1 MATEVFMPALGI
13 AQDTGRL
20 LEWLVKEGQQ
30 VHKGQPLMVIETD
43 KTTVEIEAPAS
54 GILANLLAQAGEEV
68 PVGKVI
74 AHILE
79 PGESLPLAT
88 SNQVHPPSQ
97 SPTPSAPAKIVSP
110 VAARLAAEKG
120 IDIRQVPAS
129 GDRVTKEDVLAYLA
143 AQSPAVSAPLGRVLA
158 SPKARRLAKEAAI
171 ALQDLQGSGPE
182 GAILAADVIRAREDR
197 PSQPS
202 LITQAVRPEQLLKVD
217 RMWKTMAKRM
227 AESWQT
233 VPHFFLECEVN
244 ASALLAWREQFRSR
258 GHSEVTITDL
268 LIKSTA
274 LALRK
279 HPRLNASWL
288 GEDILLHSE
297 INLGLAVM
305 VEEGL
310 LVPVIHQADQLGVL
324 EIAARRQK
332 LIAGAQANRL
342 SLAEM
347 SGGTFTL
354 SNLGMFGVSA
364 FSAIINPPEAG
375 ILAIGAIEEKVV
387 SQAGQMAIQPR
398 LRLTLSL
405 DHRVVDGG
413 RGAQFLQTLK
423 GLLENPLRALD

>member
-13 AQDTGRL
+13 AQDTGKL
-20 LEWLVKEGQQ
+20 LEWLVQEGQT
-30 VHKGQPLMVIETD
+30 VTKGQPIMVIETD

-54 GILANLLAQAGEEV
+54 GVLANVRAQPGEDI
-68 PVGKVI
+68 PVGQVI

-79 PGESLPLAT
+79 PGEALPAT
-88 SNQVHPPSQ
+88 AHFQAQTPPAS
-97 SPTPSAPAKIVSP
+97 SSAVPPVKTISP

-120 IDIRQVPAS
+120 IDIQQVPAS
-129 GDRVTKEDVLAYLA
+129 GERVTKEDVLAYLA
-143 AQSPAVSAPLGRVLA
+143 AQSQAQPASSGRVLA
-158 SPKARRLAKEAAI
+158 SPKARRLAREGGI
-171 ALQDLQGSGPE
+171 ALETLRGSGPD
-182 GAILAADVIRAREDR
+182 GAVLAADVLQAMENRVTPPVVI
-197 PSQPS
+197 PQPTAAAQPFAAS
-202 LITQAVRPEQLLKVD
+202 

-233 VPHFFLECEVN
+233 VPHFFLESEVN
-244 ASALLAWREQFRSR
+244 ALALLAWKEQLRSR

-268 LIKSTA
+268 LIKLTA
-274 LALRK
+274 LALRQ
-279 HPRLNASWL
+279 HPRLNASWI
-288 GEDILLHSE
+288 GEDIVLHEE

-310 LVPVIHQADQLGVL
+310 LVPVIHNADQLGIL

-332 LIAGAQANRL
+332 LVAGAQANRL
-342 SLAEM
+342 SLVEM

-375 ILAIGAIEEKVV
+375 ILAVGTIEEKVIP
-387 SQAGQMAIQPR
+387 QQGQMVIQPR

-405 DHRVVDGG
+405 DHRVVDGA

-423 GLLENPLRALD
+423 GLIEEPLRVLD

>member
-13 AQDTGRL
+13 AQDTGKL
-20 LEWLVKEGQQ
+20 LEWLVQEGEK
-30 VHKGQPLMVIETD
+30 VTKGQPIMVIETD

-54 GILANLLAQAGEEV
+54 GVLANVRAQPGEDV
-68 PVGKVI
+68 PVGQVI
-74 AHILE
+74 AHILAE
-79 PGESLPLAT
+79 GEALPA
-88 SNQVHPPSQ
+88 
-97 SPTPSAPAKIVSP
+97 PTPPQAQTQPSIPSAEPPTKLISP

-120 IDIRQVPAS
+120 IDIQKVPS
-129 GDRVTKEDVLAYLA
+129 SRDRVTKEDVLAYLA
-143 AQSPAVSAPLGRVLA
+143 AQPQTQKASPPRVLA
-158 SPKARRLAKEAAI
+158 SPKARRLAQEAGI
-171 ALQDLQGSGPE
+171 AFGALHGSGPD
-182 GAILAADVIRAREDR
+182 GAILAADVLQAIQNRVPPTPVA
-197 PSQPS
+197 PQPPVAAQPFAAS
-202 LITQAVRPEQLLKVD
+202 

-233 VPHFFLECEVN
+233 VPHFFLESEVN
-244 ASALLAWREQFRSR
+244 ASALLAWREQLRAR
-258 GHSEVTITDL
+258 GHNEVTITDL
-268 LIKSTA
+268 LLKLTA
-274 LALRK
+274 LALRQ
-279 HPRLNASWL
+279 HPRLNASWI
-288 GEDILLHSE
+288 GEDIVLHQE

-310 LVPVIHQADQLGVL
+310 LVPVIHKADQLGVL

-342 SLAEM
+342 SLEEM

-375 ILAIGAIEEKVV
+375 ILAIGTIEEKVIA
-387 SQAGQMAIQPR
+387 QQGQMMVQPR

-405 DHRVVDGG
+405 DHRVVDGA

-423 GLLENPLRALD
+423 GLIEEPLRSLD